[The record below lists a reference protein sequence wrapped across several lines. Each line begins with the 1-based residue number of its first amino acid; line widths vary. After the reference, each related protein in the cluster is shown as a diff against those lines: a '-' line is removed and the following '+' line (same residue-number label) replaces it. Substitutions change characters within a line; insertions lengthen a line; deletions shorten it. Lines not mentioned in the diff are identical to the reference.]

1 MIYFLAK
8 LMSATK
14 DYLSHRETL
23 GNISLIRY
31 KYTYMNM
38 TGVRVVLQINVT
50 EMILFILRAG
60 RKAYAEH

>member
-14 DYLSHRETL
+14 DYPSHRETL
-23 GNISLIRY
+23 ENISLIRY
-31 KYTYMNM
+31 KYTYMN